1 MSISSIGVIGA
12 GTMGHGITQA
22 FATSGFEVRMVDVS
36 DDALHRGMKAIEK
49 SLERLVSKDKLSAA
63 DRDAAM
69 KRISTATDLSA
80 LKACDLVVEAATEKE
95 SLKLDIFKQLGGLCR
110 EDAILASN
118 TSSISLTRIAAAT
131 PNPERVVGMHFFNP
145 VPVMKLVEVVRALQ
159 TSDAVVET
167 VEKLARDVGK
177 EPVPVKD
184 SPGFVANRILVPM
197 INEAV
202 FVYADGLAKPEEIDT
217 VMKLGANHPIGPL
230 ALADLIGLDVCL
242 EVMKVLHD
250 GLGDPKYRPAP
261 LLAQMVD
268 AGYLGRKTGQ
278 GFYDYQ

>member
-1 MSISSIGVIGA
+1 MKVETVGVVGA
-12 GTMGHGITQA
+12 GTMGHGIAQA
-22 FATSGFEVRMVDVS
+22 FAVNGFTVHMVDVS
-36 DDALHRGMKAIEK
+36 DEALRRGVAAIQK

-63 DRDAAM
+63 DRDAALQ
-69 KRISTATDLSA
+69 RISTATA
-80 LKACDLVVEAATEKE
+80 LDSLADCDIVVEAATEKE
-95 SLKLDIFKQLGGLCR
+95 ALKLDIFRHLGEICR
-110 EDAILASN
+110 DDAILASN

-131 PNPERVVGMHFFNP
+131 PKPERVIGMHFFNP
-145 VPVMKLVEVVRALQ
+145 VAVMKLVEVVGALQ
-159 TSDAVVET
+159 TGDTTFRAVE
-167 VEKLARDVGK
+167 ELARKVGK

-202 FVYADGLAKPEEIDT
+202 FVYAEGLASAENIDT

-230 ALADLIGLDVCL
+230 ALADMIGLDVCL

-261 LLAQMVD
+261 LLQQMVD
-268 AGYLGRKTGQ
+268 AGYLGRKSGK
-278 GFYDYQ
+278 GFYNYD

>member
-1 MSISSIGVIGA
+1 MSISSVGVVGA

-22 FATSGFEVRMVDVS
+22 FATSGFSVQMVDVS
-36 DDALHRGMKAIEK
+36 DDALARGVKAIEK
-49 SLERLVSKDKLSAA
+49 SLERLVSKDKLSAG
-63 DRDAAM
+63 DRDAAL
-69 KRISTATDLSA
+69 KRIATATDLNA
-80 LKACDLVVEAATEKE
+80 LKDCDLVVEAATEKE

-110 EDAILASN
+110 KDAILASN

-159 TSDAVVET
+159 TSDGVVET
-167 VEKLARDVGK
+167 VERLARDVGK

-202 FVYADGLAKPEEIDT
+202 FVYAESLARPEEIDT

-268 AGYLGRKTGQ
+268 AGYLGRKSGQ
-278 GFYDYQ
+278 GFYSYE